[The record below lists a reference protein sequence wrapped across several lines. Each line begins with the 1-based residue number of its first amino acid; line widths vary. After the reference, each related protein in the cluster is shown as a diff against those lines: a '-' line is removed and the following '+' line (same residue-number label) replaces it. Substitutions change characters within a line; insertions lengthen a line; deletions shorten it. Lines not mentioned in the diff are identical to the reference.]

1 MYYRLQSEYSLR
13 GWQGMAWVLV
23 RRPENTTRTLS
34 REMFQ
39 ALVLCDGVTDLIEA
53 QLGPALWAAL
63 CKCEEKGYIQPC
75 ETPRPLEKSQYYQY
89 FENRFVESIFWSVTG
104 RCNFRCRHCYMD
116 APDGALGELST
127 QEALDLIDQ
136 MAACGVLRVD
146 LTGGEAL
153 VRKDFWQLIDR
164 ICSYHMVVGQLYTN
178 GWLMD
183 ESVLDALESRGLKP
197 EIFISFDGAGG
208 WHDWMRGRPGAE
220 EAALRAMG
228 LCVRRGFYVGASMC
242 VHRGNLATLPQT
254 IEALRSVGVEDLG
267 IANVDQTDLW
277 RANSEG
283 NGMTWLEYIDAMIPC
298 IDWYYKAGRPIGRL
312 KIGGVVRL
320 YQDGPAEP
328 LTSWYDGTE
337 HCLDCHLCSTA
348 RQSAYITP
356 EGRLL
361 PCMPMTAS
369 PEQGRFPKVQDIG
382 LQKGL
387 SDSYYMQFV
396 NSRVKDLLA
405 VNQEC
410 AACEHR
416 YKCGGGCRASALAGP
431 DHSLLGCDR
440 QMCTFWKNG
449 CEDRIM
455 EALRRAD
462 ETYGNVLEPAAK

>member
-1 MYYRLQSEYSLR
+1 MS
-13 GWQGMAWVLV
+13 ACI
-23 RRPENTTRTLS
+23 RT
-34 REMFQ
+34 
-39 ALVLCDGVTDLIEA
+39 
-53 QLGPALWAAL
+53 GPL
-63 CKCEEKGYIQPC
+63 
-75 ETPRPLEKSQYYQY
+75 
-89 FENRFVESIFWSVTG
+89 
-104 RCNFRCRHCYMD
+104 
-116 APDGALGELST
+116 
-127 QEALDLIDQ
+127 
-136 MAACGVLRVD
+136 
-146 LTGGEAL
+146 
-153 VRKDFWQLIDR
+153 
-164 ICSYHMVVGQLYTN
+164 
-178 GWLMD
+178 
-183 ESVLDALESRGLKP
+183 
-197 EIFISFDGAGG
+197 
-208 WHDWMRGRPGAE
+208 
-220 EAALRAMG
+220 
-228 LCVRRGFYVGASMC
+228 
-242 VHRGNLATLPQT
+242 
-254 IEALRSVGVEDLG
+254 
-267 IANVDQTDLW
+267 
-277 RANSEG
+277 
-283 NGMTWLEYIDAMIPC
+283 
-298 IDWYYKAGRPIGRL
+298 
-312 KIGGVVRL
+312 
-320 YQDGPAEP
+320 EP